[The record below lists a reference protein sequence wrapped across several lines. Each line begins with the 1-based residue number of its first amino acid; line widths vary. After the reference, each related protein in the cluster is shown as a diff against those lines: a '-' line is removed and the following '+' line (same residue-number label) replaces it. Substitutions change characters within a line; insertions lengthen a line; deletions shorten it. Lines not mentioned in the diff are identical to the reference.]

1 MSESSEKQKIDSIKI
16 ILLGESGIGKTN
28 LINIYL
34 GENYNPYEL
43 STSNPCQTDAIKV
56 INNKKLK
63 VSLWDTMGQ
72 EKHRCVTKSFIK
84 GSNIVIFVYDIT
96 RRETFLELNY
106 WINVVIEEIGDEEV
120 LFGIAANKIDLFEK
134 SQVEKEEGEE
144 YAQKINALFYE
155 TSAKA
160 DVGFKNLVNQ
170 LLEKFVLNKN
180 KTDEV
185 QDNEKNFSLK
195 NQKGETNKKKKTCC

>member
-1 MSESSEKQKIDSIKI
+1 MSDSSLSVKL

-34 GENYNPYEL
+34 GENYNPNEL
-43 STSNPCQTDAIKV
+43 TTSNPCQTDTIKV
-56 INNKKLK
+56 INNKKLI

-72 EKHRCVTKSFIK
+72 EKYRSVSKSFIR

-96 RRETFLELNY
+96 RRDTFLELNY
-106 WINVVIEEIGDEEV
+106 WVNVVNEEIGDEET

>member
-1 MSESSEKQKIDSIKI
+1 MSDSSLSVKL

-34 GENYNPYEL
+34 GENYNPNEL
-43 STSNPCQTDAIKV
+43 TTSNPCQTDTIKV
-56 INNKKLK
+56 INNKKLV

-72 EKHRCVTKSFIK
+72 EKYRSVSKSFIR

-96 RRETFLELNY
+96 RRDTFLELNY
-106 WINVVIEEIGDEEV
+106 WVNVVNEEIGDEEA

-134 SQVEKEEGEE
+134 SEVEKEEGEE

-195 NQKGETNKKKKTCC
+195 SQKGETNKKKKTCC